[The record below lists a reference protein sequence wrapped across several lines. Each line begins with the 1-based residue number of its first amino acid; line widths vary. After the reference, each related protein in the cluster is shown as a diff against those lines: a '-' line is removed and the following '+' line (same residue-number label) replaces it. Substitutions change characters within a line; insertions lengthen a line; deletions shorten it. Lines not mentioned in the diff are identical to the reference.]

1 LSNELI
7 VFKYLLF
14 LFLVFFFFS
23 VFLLKLCNCHL

>member
-14 LFLVFFFFS
+14 LFLVFFFQFS
-23 VFLLKLCNCHL
+23 F